1 MTLTTVST
9 LFPNSAIAL
18 DEQITSKIIYL
29 VGNVRPDLETLSLA
43 GVNENGGLLA

>member
-9 LFPNSAIAL
+9 SFPNSAVAL
-18 DEQITSKIIYL
+18 DEQITSEIIHL

-43 GVNENGGLLA
+43 GVNASGGLLA